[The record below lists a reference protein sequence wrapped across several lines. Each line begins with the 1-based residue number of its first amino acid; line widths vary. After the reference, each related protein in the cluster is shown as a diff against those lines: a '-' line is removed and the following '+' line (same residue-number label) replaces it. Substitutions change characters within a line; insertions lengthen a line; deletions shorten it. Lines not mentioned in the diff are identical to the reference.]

1 MSWEVFYMNMTN
13 NSSKLTLDETISMDV
28 LSEVPQRKSMG
39 LSIEDLI
46 EDHSFGQTTTNG
58 QVRAMKTSQ
67 TAEHDWGREEEI

>member
-1 MSWEVFYMNMTN
+1 
-13 NSSKLTLDETISMDV
+13 
-28 LSEVPQRKSMG
+28 MG